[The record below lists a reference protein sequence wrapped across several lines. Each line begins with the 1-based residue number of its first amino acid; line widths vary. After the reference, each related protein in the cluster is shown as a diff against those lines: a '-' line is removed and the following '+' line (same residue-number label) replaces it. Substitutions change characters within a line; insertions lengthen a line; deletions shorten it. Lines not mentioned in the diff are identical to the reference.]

1 MGRGEGKIRS
11 YALSQFCFVG
21 KCFNRSEV
29 TALFRCIFA
38 YNPLLKPSSTD
49 MFFSIIGSRCFTVYK
64 CPSFRDRNRL
74 ALILEKTSTARIK
87 ICRRHCCVCCFRS
100 PRMTAG
106 GLPPSKQDSTA
117 QQIENVG
124 NVTGEVSTKD
134 PEVLHDTRSQK
145 QASKKRPQED
155 HADTTKD
162 STLATAHETANNFVG
177 VATRSSTR
185 PTKRIKSS
193 NSSSSK
199 AGNQGMIRKIITL
212 AINNFHFATA
222 ILTLHAK
229 LSLEHENVHHSFG

>member
-1 MGRGEGKIRS
+1 MVHLSLDLASLGFFTLFLLPVRFVTVTEGLDHLNDPRTFEVDG
-11 YALSQFCFVG
+11 AL
-21 KCFNRSEV
+21 
-29 TALFRCIFA
+29 L
-38 YNPLLKPSSTD
+38 
-49 MFFSIIGSRCFTVYK
+49 
-64 CPSFRDRNRL
+64 
-74 ALILEKTSTARIK
+74 RINA
-87 ICRRHCCVCCFRS
+87 VDF
-100 PRMTAG
+100 PF
-106 GLPPSKQDSTA
+106 D
-117 QQIENVG
+117 N
-124 NVTGEVSTKD
+124 EVSAKD

-185 PTKRIKSS
+185 PAKRIKSS

-199 AGNQGMIRKIITL
+199 AGNQGLIPKIITL

>member
-1 MGRGEGKIRS
+1 
-11 YALSQFCFVG
+11 
-21 KCFNRSEV
+21 
-29 TALFRCIFA
+29 
-38 YNPLLKPSSTD
+38 
-49 MFFSIIGSRCFTVYK
+49 
-64 CPSFRDRNRL
+64 
-74 ALILEKTSTARIK
+74 
-87 ICRRHCCVCCFRS
+87 
-100 PRMTAG
+100 MTAG

-124 NVTGEVSTKD
+124 NLTGEVSTKD
-134 PEVLHDTRSQK
+134 PEVFHDTRSQK

-199 AGNQGMIRKIITL
+199 AGNQGMIPKIITL

-229 LSLEHENVHHSFG
+229 LSLERENVHHSFGCVRKMFFFFKKFKIFHFLSADRIEFKLLHDGS